1 MVLLVTQ
8 LSSKK
13 YHPFLYWSVIL
24 ATSTAGTTMSDFM
37 DRTLGL
43 GYMKGSLIL
52 LSILLAILAYWY
64 FSEKSMWVAN
74 IRTFRAEILYWVAI
88 LFPTSLGTALGDFL
102 TDDFGL
108 KFLGGAVPEL
118 SQIF

>member
-1 MVLLVTQ
+1 MVLVLIQ

-64 FSEKSMWVAN
+64 FSENSMSVVK
-74 IRTFRAEILYWVAI
+74 IRTFKVEVLYWVAI
-88 LFPTSLGTALGDFL
+88 LFSNTLGTALGDFL
-102 TDDFGL
+102 ADSSGL
-108 KFLGGAVPEL
+108 AFWVGRFLSGP
-118 SQIF
+118 